1 MTDSK
6 IIAHKGLIRAI
17 KKGEAQVSLLDA
29 EGCSGCAIKSTCGA
43 SNTTNNVIEVPVK
56 AGTFS
61 VGEIVELKISYQQG
75 FMAVFWAYAFPF
87 VLLLNS
93 LILLLYLGFTEAQSA
108 IYSLLLLPI
117 YYLILHFFNTFLSH
131 KFQFKISKT

>member
-17 KKGEAQVSLLDA
+17 EKGEAQVSLLDA

-43 SNTTNNVIEVPVK
+43 SNTTNKVIEVPVK

-61 VGEIVELKISYQQG
+61 VGEIVELKISYRQG
-75 FMAVFWAYAFPF
+75 FIALFWAYFFPF
-87 VLLLNS
+87 I
-93 LILLLYLGFTEAQSA
+93 ILLTGLVVFLSLNFTEAQAA
-108 IYSLLLLPI
+108 IYSLLQLPVYYALL
-117 YYLILHFFNTFLSH
+117 YFFNTFLSR